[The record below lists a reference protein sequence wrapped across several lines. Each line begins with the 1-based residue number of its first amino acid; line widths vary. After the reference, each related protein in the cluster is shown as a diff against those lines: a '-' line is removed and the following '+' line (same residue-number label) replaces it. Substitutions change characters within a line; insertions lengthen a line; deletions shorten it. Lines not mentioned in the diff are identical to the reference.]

1 MSEKIKVFV
10 ISDHPMAPSGVGTQT
25 KYVIDALIR
34 TGRYK
39 FICLGGAV
47 KHHDYKPQKVEG
59 FGDDWIIQ
67 PVDGYGT
74 PDMVRSIIWNEK
86 PDILWFMTDPRFF
99 GWLWQIENEIRKN
112 VPMIY
117 YHVWDNYPYPM
128 FNKKYY
134 HSNDV
139 VVTISQLT
147 QDILDNVAP
156 GVKSEYLP
164 HAINTEVYRP
174 QEFDDVSPLLEANGI
189 SHEGKKIFFWNNRN
203 AGRKQPATLLWWFKA
218 LLDEVGHDKAMLI
231 MHTDPN
237 DKNGPDLITNLE
249 HLELT
254 AGQVFLSN
262 QKVPDGMLSA
272 FYNIADCT
280 INIPD
285 AEGFGLSSLE
295 SLACGTPV
303 ISTLTGGLREQIF
316 DGEQWYGVGI
326 EPVSKAIVGSQKIPY
341 IFEDRIS
348 SEDFI
353 SACKKI
359 INMPRSDL
367 KKWGKLGRGH
377 VLRKYNLREFKKGW
391 NKIFDSLLQVP
402 EPAIEQV
409 KWEIMSL

>member
-1 MSEKIKVFV
+1 MRKVLTISDPPLSTSGVARQSRLVIESLLETSKYEV
-10 ISDHPMAPSGVGTQT
+10 ISMACAIDHSSYSPYKTQKYGDSWRIFPT
-25 KYVIDALIR
+25 KGFEDLELLRSLIKTEEPDALWLM
-34 TGRYK
+34 G
-39 FICLGGAV
+39 
-47 KHHDYKPQKVEG
+47 
-59 FGDDWIIQ
+59 
-67 PVDGYGT
+67 
-74 PDMVRSIIWNEK
+74 
-86 PDILWFMTDPRFF
+86 DPRFF
-99 GWLWQIENEIRKN
+99 EKVWSIDSEIRPEIPI
-112 VPMIY
+112 VY